1 MSALFDELEKQAR
14 LLTPQEKATLARI
27 LIEELDPSSDTEVEQ
42 IWIAEAQR
50 VSGVSQGRDRVFSW
64 RCGHVSSAQPP
75 QMIGYRFLA
84 PAEDE
89 MIEAPTDRSR
99 TAETIHNQSMQH

>member
-1 MSALFDELEKQAR
+1 MSPVFDELEKQAR

-50 VSGVSQGRDRVFSW
+50 YQAYLKGEIES
-64 RCGHVSSAQPP
+64 
-75 QMIGYRFLA
+75 LA
-84 PAEDE
+84 GDAV
-89 MIEAPTDRSR
+89 MSRARSR
-99 TAETIHNQSMQH
+99 LK